1 MHRGNART
9 ALLAWLQA
17 RAAGGRIALR
27 IEDLDRDRCRPA
39 WEQPLRDD
47 LAWLGLDWDLEQQ
60 RQSERGAIYDAALER
75 LQAAGAVYEC
85 FCTRAEVR
93 AASAPHGPEPVYPGT
108 CRDLTEAQRAE
119 RRAAGRRAAL
129 RLRVEP
135 LEIAFD
141 DLVHGAQRAEV
152 AAGGDFVVRRAD
164 GLHAYQ
170 LAVVI
175 DDGELGVTHVL
186 RGDDL
191 LSSTPRQILLQ
202 RLLGLATPV
211 YAHVPLLRADG
222 GERLAKRHA
231 SATLAAAREAGRS
244 PRALVGELAASVGLA
259 EAGDEV
265 APADLVDRFRGATLR
280 RWAW

>member
-1 MHRGNART
+1 MHLGNART

-17 RAAGGRIALR
+17 RAADGRIALR
-27 IEDLDRDRCRPA
+27 IEDLDRDRCRAA
-39 WEQPLRDD
+39 WVGPLRDD
-47 LAWLGLDWDLEQQ
+47 LGWLGLDWDLEQQ

-75 LQAAGAVYEC
+75 LQAAGVVYEC

-93 AASAPHGPEPVYPGT
+93 AASAPHGPEPAYPGT
-108 CRDLTEAQRAE
+108 CRDLTEAERRQ

-135 LEIAFD
+135 QVIAFD
-141 DLVHGAQRAEV
+141 DLVHGPQHEDPS
-152 AAGGDFVVRRAD
+152 AGGDFVVRRAD

-170 LAVVI
+170 LAVVV
-175 DDGELGVTHVL
+175 DDGELSVTHVL

-191 LSSTPRQILLQ
+191 LSSTPRQVLLQ

-211 YAHVPLLRADG
+211 YAHVPLMRASG

-231 SATLAAAREAGRS
+231 SATLAAVREAGRD
-244 PRALVGELAASVGLA
+244 PRAVVGELAASVGLA
-259 EAGDEV
+259 EAGEEV
-265 APADLVDRFRGATLR
+265 APADLVERFRGATLR